1 MRMTMKATTGA
12 LGAIFMAAAATVAIA
27 APPAAKSSGD
37 AVAGSKTFAARC
49 AMCHGKAGVGTAM
62 APNLHGAFGAKA
74 GAANAPRN
82 SAALKASKLTWNAA
96 RSEEH
101 TSELQSLMRISY
113 AVFCLKKKNNTE

>member
-1 MRMTMKATTGA
+1 MRLTMKATTGS

-49 AMCHGKAGVGTAM
+49 AMCNGKAGVGTAM

-74 GAANAPRN
+74 GQANDPRN
-82 SAALKASKLTWNAA
+82 SAALNASNLTCTAA
-96 RSEEH
+96 HHDTIAPPNTNTIPDH
-101 TSELQSLMRISY
+101 THTLPH
-113 AVFCLKKKNNTE
+113 TTT

>member
-37 AVAGSKTFAARC
+37 AVAGSKNFAARC

-62 APNLHGAFGAKA
+62 APNLHGAFGDNA
-74 GAANAPRN
+74 GAANAPRP
-82 SAALKASKLTWNAA
+82 SAAPTASKLPWNAA
-96 RSEEH
+96 NH
-101 TSELQSLMRISY
+101 DTYTAPPPQPPPTHH
-113 AVFCLKKKNNTE
+113 KP

>member
-74 GAANAPRN
+74 
-82 SAALKASKLTWNAA
+82 
-96 RSEEH
+96 RSEERRVGKEGVSTCRSRWSTYH
-101 TSELQSLMRISY
+101 VKKERI
-113 AVFCLKKKNNTE
+113 